1 MNDILSLLYKAASLL
16 VAAVLFL
23 CKFLAKIAKKVWKF
37 VILLLTGLF
46 GFLIIKKTKEED

>member
-1 MNDILSLLYKAASLL
+1 MNDILSLLSKAASLL
-16 VAAVLFL
+16 VAAVLFF
-23 CKFLAKIAKKVWKF
+23 CKFLAKMAKKVWKF